1 MCPGIVAAT
10 SIKMVAMAWCS
21 NPGDWRYLG
30 LNPLDITVLI
40 ANVSQMFDKI
50 PCTAMELRLT
60 ADLKF
65 A

>member
-1 MCPGIVAAT
+1 M
-10 SIKMVAMAWCS
+10 
-21 NPGDWRYLG
+21 
-30 LNPLDITVLI
+30 LI

-65 A
+65 ARLQFLKNAGPGRLDLLVSRKLATFTA